1 MNKLFSDLRES
12 LKPQRTE
19 IKKYKVGNNSVSL
32 IHKGESYEVEVDN
45 VTIGEQFDDIIFAFN
60 LLLFFKSLE
69 VISPFGK
76 RSSFKASLH
85 TLEIY
90 FFDNLT

>member
-45 VTIGEQFDDIIFAFN
+45 VTIGEQFDDIMSAEEAVNDLIK
-60 LLLFFKSLE
+60 LVKSSE
-69 VISPFGK
+69 
-76 RSSFKASLH
+76 
-85 TLEIY
+85 E
-90 FFDNLT
+90 